1 MEMHQQPGHATVFY
15 LFSRMRMQVSKQPW
29 VGVGVSVEEQ
39 SQAIVTPGEED
50 AVGAFCTQSTSER
63 IRERPCHSHES
74 EA

>member
-1 MEMHQQPGHATVFY
+1 
-15 LFSRMRMQVSKQPW
+15 MQVSKQPW

-39 SQAIVTPGEED
+39 SQATVTLGEED
-50 AVGAFCTQSTSER
+50 AVGAICTQSTSER